1 MRSALTPWGTKLVA
15 YAVSGSIAHAP
26 PSEPIGTR
34 DIDSTPPAM
43 IRSSQP
49 ERTFW
54 AAMLTASNP
63 EAQNRFS

>member
-1 MRSALTPWGTKLVA
+1 M
-15 YAVSGSIAHAP
+15 AHAP

-54 AAMLTASNP
+54 AATLTASRP
-63 EAQNRFS
+63 EAQKRLSWKPGPEVS